1 MTTETPKISIED
13 LKEWY
18 KKRHR
23 TFIAFTCQ
31 NTCLGMEY
39 SLTFVTLWLYL
50 EETLKASHLKL
61 FYALISA
68 VYVTTQIAA
77 SIVIGYIFDKYRNT
91 SSMFLIGNCFIAIGN
106 ALYAIP
112 YSPWNLFFGRLI
124 SGVGGYHKSII
135 SSELARSYSDDELSS
150 KLSIIGMAFGLG
162 FVLGPGINFIFVKAD
177 FFISWLHIT
186 YTNAPACCLAV
197 VFILNQILV
206 TYLVS
211 DLSKEY
217 DLKEQETVGEE
228 IAEYTTVNNSDD
240 ESNELLLPNK
250 SKNKKES
257 VICVFKQL
265 LKHTDT
271 LIVLLSSFMF
281 MYCMVSFDLWLP
293 LAIVKLMN
301 WGVVEIN
308 IIVFGNG
315 IASVV
320 FLLFI
325 TYRPLNDH
333 SIVYMSWICTLF
345 VTLIL
350 IMYTV
355 LAVYNSNLI
364 LNIVC
369 WTCYSIL
376 FAILVIFDDVFLIGA
391 MAKMT
396 SSRVQTLTESIRLA
410 FSRFGELIALLT
422 AAISFTQLE
431 YVCTCL
437 AVLSCFGLVVLVLRR
452 KSLQNPAIIVN

>member
-1 MTTETPKISIED
+1 MTAKKTKISVED

-50 EETLKASHLKL
+50 EETLKASQLKL
-61 FYALISA
+61 FYGLISA

-91 SSMFLIGNCFIAIGN
+91 SSMFLIGNCFIVIGN
-106 ALYAIP
+106 AIYAIP

-124 SGVGGYHKSII
+124 SGLGGCHRPII
-135 SSELARSYSDDELSS
+135 SSELARSYSNDELSS
-150 KLSIIGMAFGLG
+150 KFSIIGMAFGLG
-162 FVLGPGINFIFVKAD
+162 FVLGPGINFVFVKTD
-177 FFISWLHIT
+177 FFIGWLHIT

-197 VFILNQILV
+197 VFMLNQILV
-206 TYLVS
+206 TCLVS

-217 DLKEQETVGEE
+217 NFKEQQTFGKE
-228 IAEYTTVNNSDD
+228 IAEHASVNNSDD
-240 ESNELLLPNK
+240 ESNALLLSN
-250 SKNKKES
+250 KNKNES
-257 VICVFKQL
+257 CISVFIQL

-281 MYCMVSFDLWLP
+281 MYCMVSFDLWQP
-293 LAIVKLMN
+293 LANVKLMH
-301 WGVVEIN
+301 WGILEIN
-308 IIVFGNG
+308 IIVFANG

-333 SIVYMSWICTLF
+333 SMVYMSWICTLF

-369 WTCYSIL
+369 WTCYPIL

-410 FSRFGELIALLT
+410 FSRAGALTALLT
-422 AAISFTQLE
+422 AAISFTQLH

-437 AVLSCFGLVVLVLRR
+437 AVLSYFGFLALVWRR
-452 KSLQNPAIIVN
+452 KSLQNPVVIIK